1 MDLATKKKEI
11 IKWINSVENP
21 FIIEQIDQINGPEKR
36 LILRRNEWKEL
47 VFLMLEKKP
56 LIL

>member
-21 FIIEQIDQINGPEKR
+21 FIIEQIDQIEERKTFDFEK
-36 LILRRNEWKEL
+36 E
-47 VFLMLEKKP
+47 
-56 LIL
+56 